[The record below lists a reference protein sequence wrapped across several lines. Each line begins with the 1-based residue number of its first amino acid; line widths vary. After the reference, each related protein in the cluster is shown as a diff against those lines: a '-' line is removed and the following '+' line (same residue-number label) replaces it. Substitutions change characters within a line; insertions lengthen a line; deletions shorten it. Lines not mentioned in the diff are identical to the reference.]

1 MQLEALQKFNRN
13 VDAFHAKLQK
23 GFTVLIWESTDMDHK
38 IEVKMRLSANNKI
51 IHFEEPK
58 SRRKS
63 FLPAAAVAF
72 FSSKISVAP
81 IHVVDIFEALPGG
94 DTSVLRDMTERD
106 MDSLEQT
113 LLTLVSKSEGSRPR
127 TILVK
132 VASKEER
139 NNIVSGLRM
148 MLTSINSPVTE
159 RNILLDNRVD
169 HPPMPPTINE
179 DTATTPETHIT
190 EVSLSSEGGSVDGN
204 SAGQRRGSGS
214 SKSVPKTPGSA
225 QRVMRRMSKRDEIL
239 ANSKRASIANT
250 NLANAMSRERRSSST
265 GKAIA
270 NPLSDSAD
278 GGGNVDKAR
287 MQNLT
292 LINELNERNVE
303 IQAMKKREQVYE
315 QTLKAKEKMY
325 EQDANVRMQLGR
337 RLEQILLDKEEAK
350 GEIDELKAHII
361 HLESLMATGDGA

>member
-1 MQLEALQKFNRN
+1 
-13 VDAFHAKLQK
+13 
-23 GFTVLIWESTDMDHK
+23 MDHK

-132 VASKEER
+132 VSSKEER

-159 RNILLDNRVD
+159 RNIVIDNRVG
-169 HPPMPPTINE
+169 HPPIPPTIDE
-179 DTATTPETHIT
+179 DTRSTQETHIT
-190 EVSLSSEGGSVDGN
+190 EVNLSDQAE
-204 SAGQRRGSGS
+204 SAADDNPADAQRRGSGS
-214 SKSVPKTPGSA
+214 KSVPKI
-225 QRVMRRMSKRDEIL
+225 QRK
-239 ANSKRASIANT
+239 
-250 NLANAMSRERRSSST
+250 
-265 GKAIA
+265 
-270 NPLSDSAD
+270 
-278 GGGNVDKAR
+278 
-287 MQNLT
+287 
-292 LINELNERNVE
+292 
-303 IQAMKKREQVYE
+303 
-315 QTLKAKEKMY
+315 
-325 EQDANVRMQLGR
+325 
-337 RLEQILLDKEEAK
+337 
-350 GEIDELKAHII
+350 
-361 HLESLMATGDGA
+361 